1 MIPRLIIKVWQVRMD
16 KHLAKFKTGKSYNT
30 RVIIQAHVCP
40 KAIIHKIIGNLQDQI
55 IIQSGVVLKG
65 GKVGVRKINIE
76 IKSQMV
82 QDLQLRI
89 TEILA

>member
-30 RVIIQAHVCP
+30 RVVIQAHMRP
-40 KAIIHKIIGNLQDQI
+40 KAIIYKIIGNLQDQI

-65 GKVGVRKINIE
+65 GKIRIRKINIE

-82 QDLQLRI
+82 QDLQLGI